1 METVDADAG
10 AAQAIGPLQE
20 NQEAK
25 AEEVKE
31 EAKVEEVKEEVKQE
45 EEATTFGFPN
55 ALLIANDIEPSMLAE
70 LPEEMRTE
78 VLAPL

>member
-1 METVDADAG
+1 M
-10 AAQAIGPLQE
+10 
-20 NQEAK
+20 
-25 AEEVKE
+25 
-31 EAKVEEVKEEVKQE
+31 KQE
-45 EEATTFGFPN
+45 EETTFGFPN